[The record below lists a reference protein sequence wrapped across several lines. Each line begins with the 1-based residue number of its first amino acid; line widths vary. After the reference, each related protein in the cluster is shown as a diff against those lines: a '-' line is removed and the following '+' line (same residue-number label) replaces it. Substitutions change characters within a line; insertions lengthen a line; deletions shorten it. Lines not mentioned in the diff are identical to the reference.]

1 MNIESLG
8 ILETNCISGYLKV
21 ADLFSKIIEIKLL
34 GNNFLGGGNVVV
46 FIQGTLGAIQ
56 NALIDAEKI
65 LTDSNCFV
73 VSHSIPMPHKD
84 LLLKFKIGARS
95 WKIL

>member
-8 ILETNCISGYLKV
+8 IIETSSISGYLKV
-21 ADLFSKIIEIKLL
+21 ADLFSKISEIKLL

-95 WKIL
+95 